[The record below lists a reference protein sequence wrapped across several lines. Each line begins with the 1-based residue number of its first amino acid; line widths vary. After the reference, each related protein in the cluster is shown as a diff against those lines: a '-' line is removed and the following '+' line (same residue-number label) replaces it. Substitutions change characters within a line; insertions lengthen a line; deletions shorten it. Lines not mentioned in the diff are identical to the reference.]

1 MYYIE
6 NDIEFMNGI
15 EKITYG
21 FHFISRYNVDYVNNE
36 IEIQISSSIDKQ
48 AWIDAGHTSPFVNFY
63 ELSCVP
69 NFNEDPINWILK
81 KLVTKDTTVFYGL
94 EVKQDFKLNTLH
106 VVN

>member
-6 NDIEFMNGI
+6 NDVEFMNGI

-21 FHFISRYNVDYVNNE
+21 FHFISRYNVDYVNKE
-36 IEIQISSSIDKQ
+36 IEIQISSSKDKQ
-48 AWIDAGHTSPFVNFY
+48 SWIDAGYKSPFVNFY

-69 NFNEDPINWILK
+69 NFNDDPINWILK

-94 EVKQDFKLNTLH
+94 EVKHDYKLNTLTRF
-106 VVN
+106 